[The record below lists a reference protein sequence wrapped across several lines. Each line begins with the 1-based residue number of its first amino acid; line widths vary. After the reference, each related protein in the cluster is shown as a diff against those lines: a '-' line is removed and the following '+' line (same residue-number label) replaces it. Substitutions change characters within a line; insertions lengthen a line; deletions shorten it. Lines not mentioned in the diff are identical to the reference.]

1 MSRHSSRHFSRPHGT
16 RQVRRCRAAKLA
28 EGLAAGMD
36 AATVE
41 KCRAAALR
49 AVVVTSPKCK
59 PHRPRNLRRGRIDG
73 VHEHTQGPRVL
84 GGNEIAEVARVPRA
98 RDHRSVEMP
107 RILEA
112 RRRPR
117 AGTAVR
123 NAVVERSMADRLDVI
138 QEVAESAPTGSDV
151 HDGQTNEIVLL
162 ASGTRARCDPLLA
175 RRTRSS
181 ARGVTDTTF
190 ITQFSRT
197 LAS

>member
-1 MSRHSSRHFSRPHGT
+1 M
-16 RQVRRCRAAKLA
+16 
-28 EGLAAGMD
+28 
-36 AATVE
+36 
-41 KCRAAALR
+41 
-49 AVVVTSPKCK
+49 
-59 PHRPRNLRRGRIDG
+59 
-73 VHEHTQGPRVL
+73 L

-117 AGTAVR
+117 VGTAVR

-162 ASGTRARCDPLLA
+162 A

-181 ARGVTDTTF
+181 ARGVADTTF
-190 ITQFSRT
+190 INQFSRT